1 VMGRLQRERSRGVAV
16 FLIAGI
22 LLGWLTAIF
31 TGYPTFL
38 LY

>member
-1 VMGRLQRERSRGVAV
+1 V

-22 LLGWLTAIF
+22 LLGWLTSIF

-38 LY
+38 LCSSAPIRCL